1 MTRRVDEYTAM
12 VKEPE
17 KASETS
23 GDKPA
28 AKAAKPDDRK
38 ARLAEA
44 LRANLRRRK
53 EARKSIGAKGSRP

>member
-1 MTRRVDEYTAM
+1 MTQFVNEYTAM

-17 KASETS
+17 KAPERPVH
-23 GDKPA
+23 KPA
-28 AKAAKPDDRK
+28 NPDDRK

-53 EARKSIGAKGSRP
+53 EARKSVSGKVSPS

>member
-1 MTRRVDEYTAM
+1 MIELSDEYTAM

-17 KASETS
+17 KAT
-23 GDKPA
+23 GKPPKKPA
-28 AKAAKPDDRK
+28 NPDDRK

-53 EARKSIGAKGSRP
+53 QARKSMSAKE

>member
-1 MTRRVDEYTAM
+1 MTRSLDEYTAM

-17 KASETS
+17 KAAEKAS
-23 GDKPA
+23 KKAPA
-28 AKAAKPDDRK
+28 ADDRK

-53 EARKSIGAKGSRP
+53 EARKSMSAKE